1 MSNQQPEI
9 QPLKPAPKDSD
20 SLPDRDRPLSTVLL
34 NLHIGDLTMLHQL
47 TFNNLPRF
55 MLAAGF
61 CLISVA
67 TSQLVQ
73 ATETNLNRNSD
84 RADQVTPS
92 GLTTAGL
99 NQKLSQ
105 KIRLEG
111 SLLAL
116 KIKRSDV

>member
-1 MSNQQPEI
+1 
-9 QPLKPAPKDSD
+9 
-20 SLPDRDRPLSTVLL
+20 
-34 NLHIGDLTMLHQL
+34 MLHQL

-61 CLISVA
+61 CLTSVV

-73 ATETNLNRNSD
+73 ATETNLNRNSH
-84 RADQVTPS
+84 RANHATPS
-92 GLTTAGL
+92 RLTTAGL
-99 NQKLSQ
+99 NQKPIQ
-105 KIRLEG
+105 KIRLED